1 MVKKGNEAVDLANPH
16 CPETKLVFQKRVV
29 KKGNEAVAQVLIK
42 LSGLPADAVT
52 WEFASVLKTR
62 RTTLKKKLVE
72 SGQQKC
78 NTPTESENMPAHAVM
93 EVLRR
98 MMDKAVMGGFIKG
111 FNAAVGGAGTLSI
124 SHLLFAN
131 DNLVF
136 CDADRTQLDY
146 LGQVLTWFQVVVRV
160 LSTTYLGLPLGA
172 SNKNVTM
179 WNRYLSKD
187 GKEVLIKN
195 TLSSIPAYS
204 VFVSC
209 SSFDLWKVGKDSKG
223 FSLGCGRWD
232 KKVPKAPRKVR
243 FSGWLATHGVI
254 LMTKNLRKQKVFKAE
269 YPIICKVFEYK
280 KPYISFMDGITMG
293 FGIGLSGH
301 GRYKLITE
309 RTVLAMPENGVG
321 LFPDVGFS
329 YIAAHGPGEGT
340 VVEGMSRLRCNFGF
354 RGFHGQMRAKRGGLR
369 SMVSL
374 RYPSRSGPGSD
385 CDTLPLLNPS
395 IAKPKLPTPFLSVC
409 LISLAIPGAYLGLT
423 GSRILTPA
431 DALYVGLATHYV
443 PSANLGTLKEALLA
457 TKFSEDPD
465 EEIKELLA
473 KYSSDPVSGPRLK
486 LLLPRIISTFA
497 ANKSIREILEELENH
512 QQSADTLVAE
522 WAKDALLGL
531 SKGAPFSLCLTQKL
545 FSKVAF
551 ACGKNENDL
560 SRLTGVMRT
569 EYRIAI
575 RSALRNDFAEGVRAV
590 LVDKDQNPKWKPS
603 CLEEVDHSEVE
614 ALFEPLSPDIGELN
628 V

>member
-62 RTTLKKKLVE
+62 LKVLDETVSTSQNAFVEGRQTLVVNEVVDSGESKLRSLESWKRFKEVFFGMRQMGQEGEMGNCHLSPKKNMGRDDWALKIQKLCLTKLYWVGNNGMFSVKSYDGKLLVRE
-72 SGQQKC
+72 VDVFPC
-78 NTPTESENMPAHAVM
+78 NT
-93 EVLRR
+93 
-98 MMDKAVMGGFIKG
+98 I
-111 FNAAVGGAGTLSI
+111 
-124 SHLLFAN
+124 
-131 DNLVF
+131 
-136 CDADRTQLDY
+136 
-146 LGQVLTWFQVVVRV
+146 W
-160 LSTTYLGLPLGA
+160 
-172 SNKNVTM
+172 
-179 WNRYLSKD
+179 
-187 GKEVLIKN
+187 
-195 TLSSIPAYS
+195 
-204 VFVSC
+204 
-209 SSFDLWKVGKDSKG
+209 
-223 FSLGCGRWD
+223 
-232 KKVPKAPRKVR
+232 VPKAPRKVR

-254 LMTKNLRKQKVFKAE
+254 LMTKNLRKRKVFKAE

-340 VVEGMSRLRCNFGF
+340 VE
-354 RGFHGQMRAKRGGLR
+354 
-369 SMVSL
+369 
-374 RYPSRSGPGSD
+374 
-385 CDTLPLLNPS
+385 
-395 IAKPKLPTPFLSVC
+395 LPTPFLSVC

-457 TKFSEDPD
+457 TKLFTRPRTTRPSESLYLVCAAEIRDDFALLCSLLLLLDSNHRFLRHIWCSAFFFRWLRILFIIPSDNSEDPN

-512 QQSADTLVAE
+512 QQSADTLVSE

-551 ACGKNENDL
+551 ACGKHENDL

>member
-1 MVKKGNEAVDLANPH
+1 
-16 CPETKLVFQKRVV
+16 
-29 KKGNEAVAQVLIK
+29 
-42 LSGLPADAVT
+42 
-52 WEFASVLKTR
+52 
-62 RTTLKKKLVE
+62 
-72 SGQQKC
+72 
-78 NTPTESENMPAHAVM
+78 MPS
-93 EVLRR
+93 L
-98 MMDKAVMGGFIKG
+98 F
-111 FNAAVGGAGTLSI
+111 GA
-124 SHLLFAN
+124 SHLLK
-131 DNLVF
+131 
-136 CDADRTQLDY
+136 
-146 LGQVLTWFQVVVRV
+146 LGGSISLLFNHRIS
-160 LSTTYLGLPLGA
+160 STFLPLRNIGIMSSGA
-172 SNKNVTM
+172 DEFVKGHVHPNGAAV
-179 WNRYLSKD
+179 
-187 GKEVLIKN
+187 I
-195 TLSSIPAYS
+195 TL
-204 VFVSC
+204 
-209 SSFDLWKVGKDSKG
+209 D
-223 FSLGCGRWD
+223 R
-232 KKVPKAPRKVR
+232 PKALNAMNLNMDIKYKSFLDEWETDPRVKCVLVVSSSPR
-243 FSGWLATHGVI
+243 AFSAGGDIKQIAT
-254 LMTKNLRKQKVFKAE
+254 KKQQSDMIEVFKAE

-340 VVEGMSRLRCNFGF
+340 V
-354 RGFHGQMRAKRGGLR
+354 
-369 SMVSL
+369 
-374 RYPSRSGPGSD
+374 
-385 CDTLPLLNPS
+385 
-395 IAKPKLPTPFLSVC
+395 
-409 LISLAIPGAYLGLT
+409 GAYLGLT